1 MACLILKTLIL
12 KSMRLVGA
20 LVGMMGQRIGA
31 WIVQGALEENL
42 ELIMQIKKAPVDE
55 TGVVLT

>member
-20 LVGMMGQRIGA
+20 LLWTVNQLIGVRIAKKGFD
-31 WIVQGALEENL
+31 ENL
-42 ELIMQIKKAPVDE
+42 ELRI
-55 TGVVLT
+55 

>member
-20 LVGMMGQRIGA
+20 LLWRVSQLIGA
-31 WIVQGALEENL
+31 WIAKKGLKENL
-42 ELIMQIKKAPVDE
+42 
-55 TGVVLT
+55 GVNQLSLFQFASTYGAAIL

>member
-20 LVGMMGQRIGA
+20 LLWTVNQLIGVRIA
-31 WIVQGALEENL
+31 KKDFYFQLKSE
-42 ELIMQIKKAPVDE
+42 IKITPCNQ
-55 TGVVLT
+55 TFYL

>member
-31 WIVQGALEENL
+31 WIVQRGLKENL
-42 ELIMQIKKAPVDE
+42 EKFLLGMNRY
-55 TGVVLT
+55 VLRY

>member
-20 LVGMMGQRIGA
+20 LVGMKGRHIGA
-31 WIVQGALEENL
+31 WIVPRGLEENL

-55 TGVVLT
+55 TGAVLT

>member
-20 LVGMMGQRIGA
+20 LVGMKGRYIGA
-31 WIVQGALEENL
+31 WIVQRGLEGNL
-42 ELIMQIKKAPVDE
+42 EKFLLGMNRY
-55 TGVVLT
+55 VLRY